1 MAANQATSGS
11 LLSWNTVP
19 AVSESCF
26 LQRSHW
32 NTLRVLSAQKPRWP
46 QAGQVS
52 PSRQRIWNKASRHA
66 ASVPKRSRNA
76 ASLRPRTARRN
87 PSADAIPPPSPALEP
102 ARILDRIGMGVMDNQ
117 VKERHDI
124 SQGIAVFSST
134 HQRAGGLSNMELRHL
149 WIEM

>member
-1 MAANQATSGS
+1 MAANQVASGS
-11 LLSWNTVP
+11 LVSWNTVP

-26 LQRSHW
+26 LQRLHW

-102 ARILDRIGMGVMDNQ
+102 ARILDRTGMGVMDNQ
-117 VKERHDI
+117 ESFRVTAPSPGAETTPPEGEVF
-124 SQGIAVFSST
+124 QGPP
-134 HQRAGGLSNMELRHL
+134 
-149 WIEM
+149 

>member
-1 MAANQATSGS
+1 MNQVVSGS
-11 LLSWNTVP
+11 LLSWKTVP

-26 LQRSHW
+26 LQRLHW

-52 PSRQRIWNKASRHA
+52 PSRQRIRNKASRHA

-87 PSADAIPPPSPALEP
+87 PFADAIPPPPPALEP

-117 VKERHDI
+117 VVKWKSAHQAPSVLVENHHAPPSRPTDSRRVLH
-124 SQGIAVFSST
+124 QG
-134 HQRAGGLSNMELRHL
+134 
-149 WIEM
+149 